1 MEPHSRPCPTQ
12 NGTLRFPQALLLF
25 LRTVLAGPAPD
36 RVSQT
41 GTHLAHWPD
50 IRNLA
55 YRLIRLLNPFA
66 FSDNYSNSNAAV
78 GMVKLVAVCGI
89 GSALWLWSNQRRKAS
104 LSDSQHQSDPAIDA
118 STATDPG
125 LIKKFSHTQSYTVP
139 STGFTYPRIRT
150 FYRPHDQDTKLP
162 REPCP
167 LPLLVFIHGLGGSI
181 AQFNPVLL
189 SLSNLA
195 SCLAIDLPG
204 CGTSSFEPKAWDAYT
219 TEALVQ
225 LLAVVIETHRAGKE
239 NQTVVLVGHSMGCS
253 LAAMLAS
260 ATSPLAHLMSQH
272 VGGLIAICPK
282 AEPPTEK
289 ETKQLRTITSMPAA
303 VFDLFRKWDR
313 RGGSNSKSVLRMA
326 GPNAE
331 DATKVLQLRYNE
343 QSRSAV
349 WQRMAQGMCPD
360 FSTGRARGGLP
371 GRDVW
376 AGLDIPV
383 FLLAGEA
390 DTVTPAINVKRIVN
404 FLGRDVSAIQPP
416 SEKVSLPIAAA
427 PFDPASIVPN
437 NSESKLRKHQ
447 DSGIDA
453 NDLPRVD
460 EDTDMTESMT
470 ATNDINSVTTRETLT
485 DGSQTLADAPL
496 ISSPSAPPKSTNP
509 SPHPRR
515 LVVKTLILPKP
526 AAHALLFAPT
536 SSRIISGLIGTFFAD
551 HIDPRLSLGWQ
562 LNYLSTEGKWDVKN
576 LAKWK
581 AVRPVSEPIDNVF
594 RAMKTLREVDEEH
607 TPRVL
612 AQKWKGKLSAVIDIS
627 HDSPVYDPKGLEDGG
642 IPYHKFPTVSKQP
655 PQADEVKV
663 FIDMV
668 DKIRAE
674 GRQGLIG
681 VHCHYGFNRTG
692 FFLVSYLVE
701 RCGRR
706 VEEAID
712 MFETARPPGI
722 RHSHFIDQLHVRYAR
737 DLKRAP
743 TL

>member
-1 MEPHSRPCPTQ
+1 MEPHSRPGPTQ
-12 NGTLRFPQALLLF
+12 NGTLRLPQALLLF
-25 LRTVLAGPAPD
+25 LTTVLAGPDPD
-36 RVSQT
+36 RVSQADA
-41 GTHLAHWPD
+41 HLARWPD
-50 IRNLA
+50 IRDLA
-55 YRLIRLLNPFA
+55 YRLIRLLNPLVTRDHLT
-66 FSDNYSNSNAAV
+66 SSTAV
-78 GMVKLVAVCGI
+78 GMVKLAAVCGI
-89 GSALWLWSNQRRKAS
+89 GSALWLWSNQRRRGDAS
-104 LSDSQHQSDPAIDA
+104 NSQHQSDPAIDA
-118 STATDPG
+118 SSATDPG
-125 LIKKFSHTQSYTVP
+125 LIKKFSSTRSYTVP
-139 STGFTYPRIRT
+139 STGFTYPGIRT
-150 FYRPHDQDTKLP
+150 FYRAHIQESKLP

-189 SLSNLA
+189 SLTNLA

-204 CGTSSFEPKAWDAYT
+204 CGASSFEPKAWEAYT

-225 LLAVVIETHRAGKE
+225 LLAVVIRAHRAVNE
-239 NQTVVLVGHSMGCS
+239 NQTVILVGHSMGCS
-253 LAAMLAS
+253 LAVSLAS
-260 ATSPLAHLMSQH
+260 TTSPLAHLMSTH
-272 VGGLIAICPK
+272 VGGLVAICPK

-289 ETKQLRTITSMPAA
+289 ETKQLRTITMMPAA
-303 VFDLFRKWDR
+303 MFDLLRKWDR
-313 RGGSNSKSVLRMA
+313 RGGPNSKSVLRMA

-331 DATKVLQLRYNE
+331 EGTKVLQLRYNQ

-349 WQRMAQGMCPD
+349 WQRMAKGMCPD
-360 FSTGRARGGLP
+360 YSTGQPQGGLP
-371 GRDVW
+371 GGIVW
-376 AGLDIPV
+376 SGLSVPV
-383 FLLAGEA
+383 FLVAGED

-427 PFDPASIVPN
+427 PFDPATILPTDSDAL
-437 NSESKLRKHQ
+437 SMRKHQ

-453 NDLPRVD
+453 NDLPKVE

-470 ATNDINSVTTRETLT
+470 ATNDINSVTTRDTLT

-496 ISSPSAPPKSTNP
+496 VSSSSTLPRSTNP

-581 AVRPVSEPIDNVF
+581 AVRPVSDPIAGVF

-612 AQKWKGKLSAVIDIS
+612 ASKWKGKLSAVIDIS

-642 IPYHKFPTVSKQP
+642 IPYYKFPTVSKQP

-674 GRQGLIG
+674 DRPGLIG

-692 FFLVSYLVE
+692 FFLVSYLIE
-701 RCGRR
+701 RCGMR

-712 MFETARPPGI
+712 LFETARPPGI

-737 DLKRAP
+737 DLRRAP

>member
-12 NGTLRFPQALLLF
+12 NGTLRLPQALLLF
-25 LRTVLAGPAPD
+25 LRTVLAGPGPD
-36 RVSQT
+36 HVSPSD
-41 GTHLAHWPD
+41 THLAHWPD

-66 FSDNYSNSNAAV
+66 ISDDLTSSTAV
-78 GMVKLVAVCGI
+78 GMVKLAAVCGI
-89 GSALWLWSNQRRKAS
+89 GSALWLWGDRKRRENV
-104 LSDSQHQSDPAIDA
+104 SDSQRQSDLAIDA
-118 STATDPG
+118 SSPTDPG
-125 LIKKFSHTQSYTVP
+125 LIKKFSHTRSYTVP
-139 STGFTYPRIRT
+139 STGFIYPRIRT
-150 FYRPHDQDTKLP
+150 FYRTHDQETKLP

-167 LPLLVFIHGLGGSI
+167 IPLLVFIHGLGGSI
-181 AQFNPVLL
+181 AQFNPILL

-204 CGTSSFEPKAWDAYT
+204 CGASSFEPKAWDAYT
-219 TEALVQ
+219 TEALAH
-225 LLAVVIETHRAGKE
+225 LLAVVIEDYRHVNE
-239 NQTVVLVGHSMGCS
+239 NQTVILVGHSMGCS
-253 LAAMLAS
+253 LATLLAS
-260 ATSPLAHLMSQH
+260 TTSPLAHLISRH

-289 ETKQLRTITSMPAA
+289 ETKQLRTITLMPTAM
-303 VFDLFRKWDR
+303 FDLLRKWDR

-331 DATKVLQLRYNE
+331 EGTKALQLRYNE

-349 WQRMAQGMCPD
+349 WQRMARGMCPD
-360 FSTGRARGGLP
+360 YSTGQPRGGLP
-371 GRDVW
+371 GKAVW
-376 AGLDIPV
+376 SGLNLPV
-383 FLLAGEA
+383 FLIAGED
-390 DTVTPAINVKRIVN
+390 DTVTPVINVKRIVR

-416 SEKVSLPIAAA
+416 SEQVSLPIAAA
-427 PFDPASIVPN
+427 PFDPAAILPADSNPDSI
-437 NSESKLRKHQ
+437 RKHQ

-453 NDLPRVD
+453 NDLPKIEQ
-460 EDTDMTESMT
+460 EDDMTESLT
-470 ATNDINSVTTRETLT
+470 ATNDINSVTTRDTLT

-496 ISSPSAPPKSTNP
+496 ISSSSILQSNNP
-509 SPHPRR
+509 CPHPRR

-536 SSRIISGLIGTFFAD
+536 SSRIISGLIGNFFVD

-581 AVRPVSEPIDNVF
+581 AVRPVSDPIADVF

-627 HDSPVYDPKGLEDGG
+627 HDSPVYDPKGLEEGG

-655 PQADEVKV
+655 PQADEVKA
-663 FIDMV
+663 FIDLV

-674 GRQGLIG
+674 GRPGLIG

-701 RCGRR
+701 RCGMR

-712 MFETARPPGI
+712 LFETARPPGI

-737 DLKRAP
+737 NLRRAP